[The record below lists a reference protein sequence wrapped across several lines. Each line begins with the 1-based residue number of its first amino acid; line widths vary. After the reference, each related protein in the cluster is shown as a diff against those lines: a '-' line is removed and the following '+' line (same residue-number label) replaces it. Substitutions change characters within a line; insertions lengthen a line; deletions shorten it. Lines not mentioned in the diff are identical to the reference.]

1 MTYNQLKKTITT
13 LLQSNAMIK
22 EVKFA
27 TPQDWLFATNQ
38 PEFPIACFMINSGS
52 LNIGR
57 EQVYN
62 VSFWFLDKAGME
74 NEFEADVTSDQI
86 QIAADIVSSLRTG
99 SNSKTYLVDTNIS
112 YNVIS
117 DKFEDYLAG
126 VNLSININTI
136 SDYDACNMP
145 IVS

>member
-13 LLQSNAMIK
+13 LLQSNGMIK

-27 TPQDWLFATNQ
+27 TPQDWLFANNQ
-38 PEFPIACFMINSGS
+38 PNFPLCCFMINSGS
-52 LNIGR
+52 LNFGR

-86 QIAADIVSSLRTG
+86 QIASDIVSNLR
-99 SNSKTYLVDTNIS
+99 VDNNI
-112 YNVIS
+112 YIIDDNIPFNIIS

-126 VNLSININTI
+126 VNLSFNINTI

-145 IVS
+145 TVI

>member
-1 MTYNQLKKTITT
+1 MTYNQLKKTLTT

-27 TPQDWLFATNQ
+27 TPQEWLFTSSQ

-57 EQVYN
+57 EQIYN
-62 VSFWFLDKAGME
+62 VTFWFLDKAGME

-86 QIAADIVSSLRTG
+86 QIAADIVSNLRIG
-99 SNSKTYLVDTNIS
+99 SNTYLVDNNIA
-112 YNVIS
+112 YDIIS

-126 VNLSININTI
+126 VSLTININTI

-145 IVS
+145 VVS

>member
-1 MTYNQLKKTITT
+1 
-13 LLQSNAMIK
+13 MIK

-27 TPQDWLFATNQ
+27 TPQDWLFANNQ
-38 PEFPIACFMINSGS
+38 PNFPLCCFMINSGS
-52 LNIGR
+52 LNFGR

-86 QIAADIVSSLRTG
+86 QIASDIVSNLR
-99 SNSKTYLVDTNIS
+99 VDNNI
-112 YNVIS
+112 YIIDDNIPFNIIS

-126 VNLSININTI
+126 VNLSFNINTI

-145 IVS
+145 TVI

>member
-1 MTYNQLKKTITT
+1 
-13 LLQSNAMIK
+13 MIK

-27 TPQDWLFATNQ
+27 TPQEWIFATNQ
-38 PEFPIACFMINSGS
+38 PTFPVCCFMINSGS

-74 NEFEADVTSDQI
+74 NEFEKDVTSDQI
-86 QIAADIVSSLRTG
+86 QIAADIVSNLREG
-99 SNSKTYLVDTNIS
+99 SNPYTVDTNIAYS
-112 YNVIS
+112 VIS

-126 VNLSININTI
+126 VNLTFNINTI

-145 IVS
+145 TVS